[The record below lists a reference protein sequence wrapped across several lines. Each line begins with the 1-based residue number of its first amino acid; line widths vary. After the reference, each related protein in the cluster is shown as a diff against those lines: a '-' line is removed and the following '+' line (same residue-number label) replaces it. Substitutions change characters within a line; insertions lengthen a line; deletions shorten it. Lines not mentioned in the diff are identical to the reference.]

1 MAYVLQPSLLLFN
14 SLGPT
19 LDPVVFVDSDPIE
32 ATMSKEIIPYTKRS
46 FTVEEGGTGTGII
59 VPTTGQLW
67 PLGDLM

>member
-1 MAYVLQPSLLLFN
+1 MGYVLQPSILMFN

-19 LDPVVFVDSDPIE
+19 LDPELYIQKDISITIEKETVPRLDRVFPNNQ
-32 ATMSKEIIPYTKRS
+32 
-46 FTVEEGGTGTGII
+46 GGTGTGII